1 MERILTIG
9 YEGSSLEDFITT
21 LQLLKV
27 DKLIDIREFAI
38 SRRKGFS
45 KSALC
50 EALATKRIHYQHE
63 KNLGSPKLIR
73 HRLREDN
80 DYSRYFL
87 DFEGY
92 LETQIDVLRS
102 LLSSSGTVVLMCY
115 ERDFK
120 VCHRSVVAHK
130 LGEIS
135 GLKPQHVGVRKQES
149 KNANRKSM
157 DISQSLPAT

>member
-1 MERILTIG
+1 MERIFTIG
-9 YEGSSLEDFITT
+9 YEGSSLEDFIAT
-21 LQLLKV
+21 LQLLKI

-50 EALATKRIHYQHE
+50 EALAAKKIQYQHE

-80 DYSRYFL
+80 DYSRYFS
-87 DFEGY
+87 DFEDY
-92 LETQIDVLRS
+92 METQIDVLRS
-102 LLSSSGTVVLMCY
+102 LLSSSGTIVLMCY

-120 VCHRSVVAHK
+120 ICHRSVVANK
-130 LGEIS
+130 LSEIT
-135 GLKPQHVGVRKQES
+135 GIKPQHVGVRKQEF

-157 DISQSLPAT
+157 DIGQSLPAT